1 MKQHWKKIALGLA
14 AVVLLGIG
22 GFYAYVLWIKD
33 DAPPALTSEDLDDA
47 LTTTTPSSDATAPL
61 SSDPPS
67 TDGTTTD
74 PAGVDGVWIAVQDGS
89 TVGYRIQEVLAGVDK
104 EAAGRTDQVT
114 GSITI
119 AGTQVTGGDFTV
131 DMTSITSD
139 ESRRDGQFRG
149 RIMSVDQFPTATFVL
164 TAPIEFGTIPADGES
179 ITATATGDLTLRG
192 VTRSVTFEVE
202 AQLEG
207 DRIGVLGNI
216 PITFDDY
223 EIPEPSNAIATVQ
236 DDGLLEFIIVFERT

>member
-1 MKQHWKKIALGLA
+1 VKQHWKKIALGVGA
-14 AVVLLGIG
+14 AVLLGIG
-22 GFYAYVLWIKD
+22 AIYAYIFIFKD

-47 LTTTTPSSDATAPL
+47 LTTSTQVPGTGDPGAT
-61 SSDPPS
+61 DPPS
-67 TDGTTTD
+67 TDGGTAA
-74 PAGVDGVWIAVQDGS
+74 PAGVDGVWLAVQDGS
-89 TVGYRIQEVLAGVDK
+89 TVGYRIQEVLAGVDT

-119 AGTQVTGGDFTV
+119 AGTQVTAGDFTV
-131 DMTSITSD
+131 DMATLTSD

-164 TAPIEFGTIPADGES
+164 TAPIEFGAVPSDGES
-179 ITATATGDLTLRG
+179 LTATATGDLTLRG
-192 VTRSVTFEVE
+192 VTRNVTFEVE

-216 PITFDDY
+216 PITFADY
-223 EIPEPSNAIATVQ
+223 DIPEPSNGIAKVQ
-236 DDGLLEFIIVFERT
+236 PDGLLEFIIVFERG